1 MTSADGS
8 LGLTEQQLL
17 WSVTEAARNLFG
29 AAAASVFLLDKE
41 TGELVFEAVSGE
53 GDGHLVGT
61 RFPPGT
67 GIAGWV
73 ASCGQP
79 MLVDEVGDDTQF
91 ARAAAE
97 STGYVPRSIMAA
109 PLIRD
114 SECLGV
120 LEILDS
126 GSRPRGDLQDVDLL
140 GILAAQAAIGVEL
153 LTKLRQTANAEP
165 EPESDLAALMHRI
178 SSRLATADKQTADVV
193 TRLLSNVDDLLAA
206 R

>member
-1 MTSADGS
+1 VS
-8 LGLTEQQLL
+8 LTEQQLL

>member
-1 MTSADGS
+1 MTSADGP

>member
-1 MTSADGS
+1 MTSADGP

-126 GSRPRGDLQDVDLL
+126 GSRRRGDLQDVDLL

-153 LTKLRQTANAEP
+153 LTKLRRTANAEP

>member
-1 MTSADGS
+1 MTSADGP

-153 LTKLRQTANAEP
+153 LTKLRRTANAEP